1 MKERQE
7 ERLSLSPYDW
17 GKGLDRGL
25 RPLITKEEQV
35 VGQTLYLF
43 YDDMAGL

>member
-17 GKGLDRGL
+17 GKGLERGL
-25 RPLITKEEQV
+25 RPSLTVRE
-35 VGQTLYLF
+35 GG
-43 YDDMAGL
+43 MS

>member
-17 GKGLDRGL
+17 GKGLERGL
-25 RPLITKEEQV
+25 KPILMVRR
-35 VGQTLYLF
+35 GW
-43 YDDMAGL
+43 GG